1 MTEEEGVTDSEDVV
15 TGGRNLL
22 SVPAPGGDGEEGAAF
37 RVGDFG
43 GTMADSFEIGGVGQ
57 GGTGIEQEGCASLH
71 LQRCSCWTEGLSTG
85 LSGVPTN
92 GMSGQSL
99 ELDASHMQNE
109 ACMLIMLTSL
119 AVEWASLLVKPR
131 LSKSCKTFGAQ

>member
-1 MTEEEGVTDSEDVV
+1 MSEEEGFTNSEVVV
-15 TGGRNLL
+15 TNGRILL
-22 SVPAPGGDGEEGAAF
+22 SIPAPGGDGEEDAAL
-37 RVGDFG
+37 RVGDLG
-43 GTMADSFEIGGVGQ
+43 GSMADSFEIGGVEQ
-57 GGTGIEQEGCASLH
+57 GGTGIEHAFAD
-71 LQRCSCWTEGLSTG
+71 CSCWTKGLSTG

-99 ELDASHMQNE
+99 ELDASQMQNG

-119 AVEWASLLVKPR
+119 AVVWASLFVKPR

>member
-22 SVPAPGGDGEEGAAF
+22 SVPAPGGDGEEGAAL

-85 LSGVPTN
+85 LS
-92 GMSGQSL
+92 
-99 ELDASHMQNE
+99 
-109 ACMLIMLTSL
+109 
-119 AVEWASLLVKPR
+119 
-131 LSKSCKTFGAQ
+131 

>member
-1 MTEEEGVTDSEDVV
+1 MEALWQTPLRSEVWDK
-15 TGGRNLL
+15 GHW
-22 SVPAPGGDGEEGAAF
+22 
-37 RVGDFG
+37 
-43 GTMADSFEIGGVGQ
+43 
-57 GGTGIEQEGCASLH
+57 IEHEGCASLH

-119 AVEWASLLVKPR
+119 AVVWASLLVKPR
-131 LSKSCKTFGAQ
+131 RSKSCKTFGAQ